1 VTVRLAEVTTEEL
14 IELRGWYLRD
24 LRQETQ
30 ASHSVKR
37 SWQIVIAALNEV
49 IKARNGGALPVLDAT
64 KMCRPG
70 DEPLA

>member
-1 VTVRLAEVTTEEL
+1 MRRIWSVDINGGRWLVMRKGKIIADCGEEGESFAMT
-14 IELRGWYLRD
+14 I
-24 LRQETQ
+24 
-30 ASHSVKR
+30 VKL
-37 SWQIVIAALNEV
+37 LNEDEV